1 MPKPHPPRSASMNPA
16 ERAAFLDSILA
27 SSTEHSIIAADLDGR
42 IVSWNEGARRLYG
55 YDAAEVIGQDLSL
68 LHSSDSVR
76 ARTPLRIR
84 EAVRASGSWSGE
96 IERHRKD
103 GSGFTASVAMHL
115 RKDAKGKPS
124 GFTLISRDIT
134 EARRLNQEVRTS
146 RDLLSRAI
154 QASPHGVIVADPD
167 ASIVLVNQETCTIFG
182 YSEQELVGQRVE
194 ILLPHALRDGHT
206 DRHAAYQRAPGIR
219 RMGRGRE
226 LKGLRKD
233 GREIFVEIG
242 LAPIPRDGLT
252 YVLASIVDV
261 TERKETRARLE
272 WLSLAVEQSPI
283 AVVMTD
289 LDGHIEYVNAA
300 FTKNTGY
307 QSAEV
312 LGKTPRILKSGETP
326 PTVYRDLWAA
336 IRAGRVWHGDLV
348 NRRKDGTLYEDA
360 MWVFPVTDAQG
371 QVVRLLALKEDV
383 TKKRSLEAQLR
394 QAQRMESIGRLAGG
408 VAHDFNN
415 VLTAI
420 FGYTELLSETL
431 PPGSSQRED
440 LEEIRKA
447 AQRASG
453 LTRQLLAFSRQQV
466 LQPVVAETNDLVES
480 LEKMLRRI
488 VSEDIKLTLTLN
500 RTTGNILVDPGQ
512 FDQVLMNLVVNARD
526 AMPKGGSLMIETA
539 NADLDEQYVMEH
551 QVVTPGRYVLI
562 SVSDTGSGIPPA
574 VRSRIFEPFFTTKEI
589 GKGTGLGLSTVYGI
603 VKQSGGYVWVYS
615 EVGKGTTF
623 KIYLPRVDAPAVT
636 GEFAVEPQDLR
647 GTETVLLAE
656 DDETLRALTTSVLR
670 KLGYTVLAAGTP
682 QEAQALARR
691 REGTIHLLLTDVV
704 MPGSSGRDLARE
716 LAKSRPGT
724 KVLFISGYT
733 GEAMIQ
739 HGLTEPGLNYLQ
751 KPYTP
756 SVLAAKVREVL
767 SKP

>member
-1 MPKPHPPRSASMNPA
+1 MSPA

-68 LHSSDSVR
+68 LHSPDSVR
-76 ARTPLRIR
+76 AGNPLRIR

-96 IERHRKD
+96 IDRHRKD
-103 GSGFTASVAMHL
+103 GSGFTASVTMHL

-124 GFTLISRDIT
+124 GFTLISQDIT
-134 EARRLNQEVRTS
+134 EARRLSQEVRTS

-194 ILLPHALRDGHT
+194 ILLPHALRAGHT

-219 RMGRGRE
+219 RMGHGRE

-242 LAPIPRDGLT
+242 LAPIPRDGVT

-312 LGKTPRILKSGETP
+312 LGKTPRILKSGETS

-562 SVSDTGSGIPPA
+562 SVSDTGSGIPPE

-682 QEAQALARR
+682 QDAQALARR

>member
-1 MPKPHPPRSASMNPA
+1 
-16 ERAAFLDSILA
+16 
-27 SSTEHSIIAADLDGR
+27 
-42 IVSWNEGARRLYG
+42 
-55 YDAAEVIGQDLSL
+55 
-68 LHSSDSVR
+68 
-76 ARTPLRIR
+76 
-84 EAVRASGSWSGE
+84 
-96 IERHRKD
+96 
-103 GSGFTASVAMHL
+103 
-115 RKDAKGKPS
+115 
-124 GFTLISRDIT
+124 
-134 EARRLNQEVRTS
+134 
-146 RDLLSRAI
+146 
-154 QASPHGVIVADPD
+154 
-167 ASIVLVNQETCTIFG
+167 
-182 YSEQELVGQRVE
+182 
-194 ILLPHALRDGHT
+194 
-206 DRHAAYQRAPGIR
+206 
-219 RMGRGRE
+219 
-226 LKGLRKD
+226 
-233 GREIFVEIG
+233 
-242 LAPIPRDGLT
+242 
-252 YVLASIVDV
+252 
-261 TERKETRARLE
+261 
-272 WLSLAVEQSPI
+272 
-283 AVVMTD
+283 
-289 LDGHIEYVNAA
+289 
-300 FTKNTGY
+300 
-307 QSAEV
+307 
-312 LGKTPRILKSGETP
+312 
-326 PTVYRDLWAA
+326 
-336 IRAGRVWHGDLV
+336 
-348 NRRKDGTLYEDA
+348 
-360 MWVFPVTDAQG
+360 
-371 QVVRLLALKEDV
+371 
-383 TKKRSLEAQLR
+383 
-394 QAQRMESIGRLAGG
+394 
-408 VAHDFNN
+408 
-415 VLTAI
+415 LTAI